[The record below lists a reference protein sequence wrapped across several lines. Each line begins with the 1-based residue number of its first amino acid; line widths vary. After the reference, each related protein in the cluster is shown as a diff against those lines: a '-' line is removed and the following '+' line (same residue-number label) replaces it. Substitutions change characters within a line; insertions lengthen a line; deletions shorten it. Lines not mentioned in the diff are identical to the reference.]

1 MPTNKDFKRLVRG
14 RMRKTGESYTAA
26 RSILLSKPAPKPPAS
41 PPAPAD
47 YAKLAGM
54 SNEVVKAKTGCDWE
68 RWVTALDYHQAH
80 TWSHREIAEYVHET
94 YKVPDWWTQMVTV
107 GYERIRG
114 LRAIGQR
121 RDGGYEASRSKT
133 VPVPVTRL
141 YRAFRDARIR
151 AKWLPGVALTV
162 RKARPNKSV
171 RITWDDGTSVEVWLI
186 PKGNKKASATV
197 AHRRLTTKADA
208 DRRKAYWG
216 ERLEA
221 LAQVLT
227 A

>member
-1 MPTNKDFKRLVRG
+1 
-14 RMRKTGESYTAA
+14 
-26 RSILLSKPAPKPPAS
+26 
-41 PPAPAD
+41 
-47 YAKLAGM
+47 
-54 SNEVVKAKTGCDWE
+54 
-68 RWVTALDYHQAH
+68 
-80 TWSHREIAEYVHET
+80 
-94 YKVPDWWTQMVTV
+94 MVTV